1 MKKQRQGF
9 TLIELMIAMAIAG
22 TLASI
27 AYPSYVKYIQKAKR
41 AQAEAALM
49 SMASAMEQWRVE
61 NNNNYLGAKDATT
74 GKILIFA
81 NTVPTD
87 GGIKTYTLSI
97 PALTQTSYTLMA
109 TPEGTQL
116 NDECG
121 SLTLDSTGEKAALK
135 DNVVIM
141 DCWE

>member
-1 MKKQRQGF
+1 VKKQQGF
-9 TLIELMIAMAIAG
+9 TLIELMIAVAIAG

-27 AYPSYVKYIQKAKR
+27 AYPSYAKYIQKAKR
-41 AQAEAALM
+41 AQAQAALM

-74 GKILIFA
+74 EKILIFA
-81 NTVPTD
+81 NSVPTD
-87 GGIKTYTLSI
+87 GGTKTYTLSI
-97 PALTQTSYTLMA
+97 PALNQTSYTLMA
-109 TPEGTQL
+109 TPEGAQL

-121 SLTLDSTGEKAALK
+121 SLTLNSAGKKAAVK
-135 DNVVIM
+135 DNVAIM

>member
-1 MKKQRQGF
+1 MKKQQGF
-9 TLIELMIAMAIAG
+9 TLIELMIAVAIAG

-27 AYPSYVKYIQKAKR
+27 AYPSYAKYIQKAKR
-41 AQAEAALM
+41 AQAQAALM

-74 GKILIFA
+74 EKILIFA
-81 NTVPTD
+81 NSVPTD
-87 GGIKTYTLSI
+87 GGTKTYTLSI
-97 PALTQTSYTLMA
+97 PALNQTSYTLMA
-109 TPEGTQL
+109 TPEGAQL

-121 SLTLDSTGEKAALK
+121 SLTLNSAGKKAAVK
-135 DNVVIM
+135 DNVAIM

>member
-1 MKKQRQGF
+1 VKKQQGF
-9 TLIELMIAMAIAG
+9 TLIELMIAVAIAG

-27 AYPSYVKYIQKAKR
+27 AYPSYAKYIQKAKR
-41 AQAEAALM
+41 AQAQAALM

-74 GKILIFA
+74 EKILIFA
-81 NTVPTD
+81 NSVPTD
-87 GGIKTYTLSI
+87 GGTKTYTLSI
-97 PALTQTSYTLMA
+97 PALNQTSYTLMA
-109 TPEGTQL
+109 TPEGAQL

-121 SLTLDSTGEKAALK
+121 SLTLNSAGKKAAVK
-135 DNVVIM
+135 DNVAVM